1 MDAPLLTIDSWAE
14 PMSDTFTVT
23 EETSAK
29 AAQILRGLA
38 LDEDLKWRVPAD
50 PVLGPLAR
58 RVARR
63 FVAGESVEA
72 ALERVTEVIASGHR
86 ASLEYMG
93 ESCRDAR
100 RVVAETGVFVD
111 AAMRL
116 APGVSISLD
125 LSHIGLAVGEDLAFD
140 NAARIAEAAADTGR
154 ELMISAE
161 GTGRTDAVLSVHR
174 RLCERFAHVGI
185 TVQAR
190 LHRTDADL
198 RALLDLPGRIRLVKG
213 AFLEPESVAY
223 RREDPALGAA
233 YLRYAELLA
242 DSEHPCSF
250 ATHDWELIGRI
261 DRHLGGAGHD
271 GAPWEFETLLGL
283 GRDRLDAMAAK
294 GHPTREYVVFGTE
307 WWLYVCNRLA
317 EDPQRLLQAVV
328 DAASPDVRP
337 AAGGAVPSNDLAPVP
352 GGG

>member
-1 MDAPLLTIDSWAE
+1 MNHTL
-14 PMSDTFTVT
+14 TVT
-23 EETSAK
+23 DETSVT
-29 AAQILRGLA
+29 AAQVLRGLA
-38 LDEDLKWRVPAD
+38 LDEDLKRRVPVD

-63 FVAGESVEA
+63 FVAGESLEA
-72 ALERVTEVIASGHR
+72 ALERVTEVLASGHR
-86 ASLEYMG
+86 ANLEYMG

-100 RVVAETGVFVD
+100 RAVAETDAFVD

-116 APGVSISLD
+116 APGCSVSLD
-125 LSHIGLAVGEDLAFD
+125 LSHIGLAVDEDLALD
-140 NAARIAEAAADTGR
+140 NATRVAEATEGAAR

-161 GTGRTDAVLSVHR
+161 GSGRTDAVLSVHR
-174 RLCERFAHVGI
+174 RLCERFTHVGI

-190 LHRTDADL
+190 LRRTDADL

-223 RREDPALGAA
+223 TREDPALAAA

-242 DSEHPCSF
+242 DTGHSCSF
-250 ATHDWELIGRI
+250 ATHDWELIGHI
-261 DRHLGGAGHD
+261 DRHLGGTGHD
-271 GAPWEFETLLGL
+271 GVPWEFETLLGL
-283 GRDRLDAMAAK
+283 GRDRLDTMAAK

-317 EDPQRLLQAVV
+317 EDPRRLLQALV
-328 DAASPDVRP
+328 DAASPE
-337 AAGGAVPSNDLAPVP
+337 A
-352 GGG
+352 